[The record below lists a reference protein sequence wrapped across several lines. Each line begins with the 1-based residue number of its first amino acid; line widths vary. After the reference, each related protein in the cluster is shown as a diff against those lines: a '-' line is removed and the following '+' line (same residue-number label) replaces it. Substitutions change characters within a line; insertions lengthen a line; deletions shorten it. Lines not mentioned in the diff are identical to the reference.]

1 MPRLLPLTLSILI
14 SGAVLVHALPAATA
28 SPTAAELLKAMDRNL
43 QYDSRTSTMTMTV
56 NTGRRARTYEMLT
69 YGRGRE
75 DAAVEYLA
83 PERDKG
89 TRMLKTGDNLWI
101 YMPSS
106 ERVQKISGH
115 MLRQGMMG
123 SDISY
128 EDMLAGA
135 DFAKNYEAT
144 VTGEE
149 LIDGRM
155 HWKMEAAARDA
166 SLAYPKRILWID
178 KEWLIPSRQELFAL
192 SGMKLKTWTM
202 SAVNVID
209 GHHIPMHMEVS
220 DLLREGSKTVLD
232 TKQMT
237 LGVALKD
244 EVFSLRWL
252 ERK

>member
-1 MPRLLPLTLSILI
+1 MS
-14 SGAVLVHALPAATA
+14 
-28 SPTAAELLKAMDRNL
+28 
-43 QYDSRTSTMTMTV
+43 V
-56 NTGRRARTYEMLT
+56 NTGRRTRNYEMLT

-75 DAAVEYLA
+75 DAAVEYLS

-101 YMPSS
+101 YLPSA

-135 DFAKNYEAT
+135 DFEKNYRAT
-144 VTGEE
+144 ITGDDQ
-149 LIDGRM
+149 IGGRP
-155 HWKMEAAARDA
+155 HWKIEAEARDA
-166 SLAYPKRILWID
+166 SISYPKRILWVD

-202 SAVNVID
+202 SAVRVID
-209 GHHIPMHMEVS
+209 GRHIPLHMEVS
-220 DLLREGSKTVLD
+220 DLLREGSKTVID
-232 TKQMT
+232 TRQIT

-244 EVFSLRWL
+244 EIFSLRWL